1 MILHSCPF
9 CEIEVADDVD
19 FAYHLIDKHTEEVLN
34 NGSTGLSQTIVDT
47 VYLLIEADEADLI
60 GFVRE

>member
-1 MILHSCPF
+1 MTPHECPF
-9 CEIEVADDVD
+9 CEDVVADDVD

-34 NGSTGLSQTIVDT
+34 NGSAGLPQEIVDT
-47 VYLLIEADEADLI
+47 VYLLIKADDADLI

>member
-1 MILHSCPF
+1 MTPHNCIF
-9 CEIEVADDVD
+9 CEDEVADDVD
-19 FAYHLIDKHTEEVLN
+19 FAYHLIDKHSEEVLE
-34 NGSTGLSQTIVDT
+34 NGPDGLPQAIIDT